1 MKAAVIRFPGSNCDF
16 DMYYALQD
24 FGVDADIVTKDQAD
38 FDDYDAIFLPGGFAY
53 GDYLR
58 TGAVAR
64 FSPAMKAV
72 TQAADAGKLVVGV
85 CNGFQIL
92 TEAGLLPGQL
102 MRNAVDGKAPGFI
115 NDDVPLQV
123 VNADTPFSSEYGAGA
138 TLTIPVAH
146 GEGRYYADSETIA
159 NLYANHQVVF
169 TYQENINGS
178 VDNIAGITNKAGNV
192 FGMMPHPERA
202 VDELLGNTDGRAFF
216 KGIVANIL
224 AKVK

>member
-92 TEAGLLPGQL
+92 TEAGLL
-102 MRNAVDGKAPGFI
+102 
-115 NDDVPLQV
+115 
-123 VNADTPFSSEYGAGA
+123 
-138 TLTIPVAH
+138 
-146 GEGRYYADSETIA
+146 
-159 NLYANHQVVF
+159 
-169 TYQENINGS
+169 
-178 VDNIAGITNKAGNV
+178 
-192 FGMMPHPERA
+192 
-202 VDELLGNTDGRAFF
+202 
-216 KGIVANIL
+216 
-224 AKVK
+224 